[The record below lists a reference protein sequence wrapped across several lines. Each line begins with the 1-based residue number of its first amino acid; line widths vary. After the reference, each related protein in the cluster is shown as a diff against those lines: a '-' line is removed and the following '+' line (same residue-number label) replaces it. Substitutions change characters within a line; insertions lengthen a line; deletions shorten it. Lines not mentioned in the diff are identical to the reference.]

1 MMIYAGTGL
10 KVLDKSG
17 AKLVQCIKILRVKQY
32 ASVGDVIT
40 ISVKTARVRRSVKIK
55 RKRSARKGEIY
66 RALVV
71 STNRTC
77 SRPFGYSVSFFLNSC
92 VLLKRQENVMFS
104 NRLRGMVNR
113 VLRFKGFARIAST
126 ATNSF

>member
-1 MMIYAGTGL
+1 MIYAGTRL

-17 AKLVQCIKILRVKQY
+17 AKLVQCIKVLRVKRY

-40 ISVKTARVRRSVKIK
+40 IAVKMARVRRSVKIK
-55 RKRSARKGEIY
+55 RKRSARKGEVH

-77 SRPFGYSVSFFLNSC
+77 LRPFGYNVSFFRNSC
-92 VLLKRQENVMFS
+92 VLLKKNENVMFS

-113 VLRFKGFARIAST
+113 ALRFKGFARIASIS
-126 ATNSF
+126 TNSF